1 MKNFILLLS
10 FMLFAGM
17 AMGQALKVAADGN
30 VGMGE
35 AAPQGRLHINGSGD
49 GVTNIITER
58 ENASGA
64 SENFANVVTGLA
76 GSGFYFREDRLFG
89 MSPAGNVDF
98 IGIDVPN
105 SLLFA
110 GPQHPT
116 TTIRGNLGLG
126 TLSPTAKFEVVGD
139 IKASGTITPSDARLK
154 TITKSDVNFGL
165 DAVMNLNVVEFEY
178 NGQGGTK
185 ANDRH
190 IGLVAQELQKVAPQL
205 VQEFTHTTFDINPK
219 NLDITPIKEEQ
230 FLEIRDSEIK
240 YLLMNAMQE
249 QQQIIIDQEDRIADL
264 EEALAE
270 IRNLITSNSDS
281 APINVA
287 PSSTEIA
294 TLGQNE
300 PNPFSDRTSISYSI
314 PEGSTDASI
323 RIFNVAGQLIET
335 VQVNQ
340 TGSGKV
346 QLDNANLANGTY
358 TYQLIVDG
366 RIVGTNKM
374 VSQR

>member
-1 MKNFILLLS
+1 
-10 FMLFAGM
+10 
-17 AMGQALKVAADGN
+17 
-30 VGMGE
+30 VGVGE

-139 IKASGTITPSDARLK
+139 IKASGMITPSDSRLK
-154 TITKSDVNFGL
+154 TILKSDVKSMGL
-165 DAVMNLNVVEFEY
+165 DAVMNLNVVEYEY
-178 NGQGGTK
+178 NGEGGTK
-185 ANDRH
+185 ANERH
-190 IGLVAQELQKVAPQL
+190 IGLVAQELQRVAPQL
-205 VQEFTHTTFDINPK
+205 VQEFTHTTFEINPK
-219 NLDITPIKEEQ
+219 NLDITPVKEEQ

-240 YLLMNAMQE
+240 YLLLNAIQD
-249 QQQIIIDQEDRIADL
+249 QQQIIADQESRIADL
-264 EEALAE
+264 EDALVE
-270 IRNLITSNSDS
+270 IRDLMATNSTST
-281 APINVA
+281 PISVTPSTTNVA
-287 PSSTEIA
+287 
-294 TLGQNE
+294 TLSQNE

-314 PEGSTDASI
+314 PEGSSDASI
-323 RIFNVAGQLIET
+323 RIFSVTGQLIET
-335 VQVNQ
+335 VQINQ
-340 TGSGKV
+340 VGTGKIQLNQVGTGKI
-346 QLDNANLANGTY
+346 QLDNANLSNGTY
-358 TYQLIVDG
+358 TYQLVVDG
-366 RIVGTNKM
+366 RIVDTNKM
-374 VSQR
+374 ISQR

>member
-35 AAPQGRLHINGSGD
+35 AAPQGRLNINGSGD

-139 IKASGTITPSDARLK
+139 IKASGMITPSDSRLK
-154 TITKSDVNFGL
+154 TILKSDVKSMGL
-165 DAVMNLNVVEFEY
+165 DAVMNLNVVEYEY
-178 NGQGGTK
+178 NGEGGTK
-185 ANDRH
+185 ANERH

-205 VQEFTHTTFDINPK
+205 VQEFTHTTFEINPK
-219 NLDITPIKEEQ
+219 NLDITPVKEEQ

-240 YLLMNAMQE
+240 YLLLNAIQD
-249 QQQIIIDQEDRIADL
+249 QQQIIVDQEDRIADL
-264 EEALAE
+264 EEALVE
-270 IRNLITSNSDS
+270 IRGLLANNT
-281 APINVA
+281 APINVT
-287 PSSTEIA
+287 PSTSNIA

-314 PEGSTDASI
+314 PEGSTDALL
-323 RIFNVAGQLIET
+323 RIFSVTGQLIET
-335 VQVNQ
+335 VQITQ
-340 TGSGKV
+340 TGTGKV
-346 QLDNANLANGTY
+346 QLDNTNLANGTY
-358 TYQLIVDG
+358 TYQLVVDG
-366 RIVGTNKM
+366 RIVDTNKM
-374 VSQR
+374 ISQR